1 MSRRGCSGG
10 SPAGCCTSKRLKRR
24 SSSVGMAIY
33 CALWRQTGERSI
45 VHRWCASDDEHG
57 YEWDG
62 VPNAFAV
69 RRSRH
74 QAELHLFFVHPTF
87 PFVNVCYNKRGQ
99 IKALK
104 SVTLSEGD

>member
-10 SPAGCCTSKRLKRR
+10 STAGCCTSKRLKRR
-24 SSSVGMAIY
+24 SSSVGVAIY

-57 YEWDG
+57 HEWDG

-69 RRSRH
+69 RRSRRPSSF
-74 QAELHLFFVHPTF
+74 ASLFLSIQLFLLLMCVI
-87 PFVNVCYNKRGQ
+87 
-99 IKALK
+99 IKGGK
-104 SVTLSEGD
+104 